1 MKTDGFEA
9 DKNDIK
15 VISNGI
21 TTNLTAR
28 WDESVNSFIWAADG
42 KSLYFIAAVDGTLQ
56 VFNVDFPGM
65 TKKLPVVTQITKGD
79 WDVNNI
85 IGLSGDLLII
95 SRLSMNKYT
104 ASI

>member
-42 KSLYFIAAVDGTLQ
+42 WTAISIDTVLLLQMESPPDGQ
-56 VFNVDFPGM
+56 SRVHRSS
-65 TKKLPVVTQITKGD
+65 TKQ
-79 WDVNNI
+79 
-85 IGLSGDLLII
+85 
-95 SRLSMNKYT
+95 
-104 ASI
+104 A